1 MVAVAR
7 GAGAIAAQGAAPLP
21 TEVLVL
27 ALSGVKSR
35 ADVLAYERDGGV
47 RGILV
52 GEALMRAPDPAAL
65 IHSLVSADGD
75 HGSCLGRGALRAG
88 RARWLAL
95 GVAVAFN
102 ERQS

>member
-1 MVAVAR
+1 MTTTTRMVAVAR
-7 GAGAIAAQGAAPLP
+7 SEGAIAPRGSAEPLP
-21 TEVLVL
+21 AEVLVL

-65 IHSLVSADGD
+65 IRSLVSSDGD
-75 HGSCLGRGALRAG
+75 HGACCGALT
-88 RARWLAL
+88 LTL
-95 GVAVAFN
+95 
-102 ERQS
+102 